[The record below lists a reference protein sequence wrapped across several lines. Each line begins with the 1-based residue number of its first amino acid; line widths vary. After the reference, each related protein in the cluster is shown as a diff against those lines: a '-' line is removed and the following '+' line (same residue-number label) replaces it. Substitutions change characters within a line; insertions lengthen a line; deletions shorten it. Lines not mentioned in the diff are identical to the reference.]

1 MATIPSAD
9 TTKTAQITT
18 RYPIV
23 NLQTTEWRFYGLVIL
38 GLQLIIWAPIIFAF
52 VTAPPDRQFM
62 GVIDGVADH
71 NQYFAW
77 MRSFTHSNL
86 AANRL
91 TPEAN
96 EPAFFNLLWWVTA
109 RFSVI
114 TGVSYITA
122 YTMLRLIAILTLLF
136 SLLFFLSLIND
147 RPRQRQIAFWLIV
160 TSGGLGVIWIF
171 VKYAVGLPEA
181 PFPISIYTA
190 EPNTLMIMQ
199 AFPHFTMALALI
211 ITIFSLMLLAWRN
224 KQSRYAVAA
233 GFVGAILALQ
243 HAYDLLIVYSAL
255 GVFGLLIW
263 WRDRRFPTLLL
274 RHGVILV
281 LLSAPGALYLGF
293 LVTNEPIWGRKLEQF
308 DNAGVFTP
316 NPILLVILLGVPLL
330 LAIAGLR
337 REMFR
342 SADDRQIFLVSWF
355 VTHFGLMYLPL
366 KFQIHMLLGLQVPM
380 MILAAIAIDER
391 LIPALRQRGRWALY
405 TGLIAVFGLSIITSI
420 YIQGWR
426 FVYLSRYEQ
435 PLYLTYDEIA
445 ALQWLQ
451 SQATAEDVVL
461 ADIEFGQFVPV
472 WSDARA
478 YVAHWAGTLDFF
490 TKRENSR
497 IVLDPGTPADKR
509 RQLLAEFHVSYVV
522 MRDRDGDR
530 VAFGRQSASDL
541 EPVYENATVSIYRF
555 RSR

>member
-1 MATIPSAD
+1 MAITQPNPLTATGQQTQRRWLID
-9 TTKTAQITT
+9 TA
-18 RYPIV
+18 
-23 NLQTTEWRFYGLVIL
+23 EWRFYGIVML
-38 GLQLIIWAPIIFAF
+38 GLMIVIWAPIVFAF

-62 GVIDGVADH
+62 GVVDGIADH

-77 MRSFTHSNL
+77 MRSFTQADL

-122 YTMLRLIAILTLLF
+122 YTILRLVAIL
-136 SLLFFLSLIND
+136 SLLGSLLIFLPLMVD
-147 RPRQRQIAFWLIV
+147 QPRQRQIAFWLIC
-160 TSGGLGVIWIF
+160 TSSGLGVIWVV
-171 VKYAVGLPEA
+171 VKYIANLPDA
-181 PFPISIYTA
+181 PFPISIYTV

-211 ITIFSLMLLAWRN
+211 IAIFSLMWLGWR
-224 KQSRYAVAA
+224 KQQLRYAVAA
-233 GFVGAILALQ
+233 GIVGALLALQ

-255 GVFGLLIW
+255 GLFGLLIW
-263 WRDRRFPTLLL
+263 WRDRRFPSLLF
-274 RHGVILV
+274 RQGVILAV
-281 LLSAPGALYLGF
+281 FSAPGALYLAYM
-293 LVTNEPIWGRKLEQF
+293 VANEPTWGRKLEQF

-316 NPILLVILLGVPLL
+316 NPALLVILLGVPLL
-330 LAIAGLR
+330 LALAGLR
-337 REMFR
+337 WRMFR
-342 SADDRQIFLVSWF
+342 STDDRDILIASWF
-355 VTHFGLMYLPL
+355 VVHFLLMYLPL

-380 MILAAIAIDER
+380 VLLATRFIDEQ
-391 LIPALRQRGRWALY
+391 LIPALRRRGRYALAL
-405 TGLIAVFGLSIITSI
+405 GLAAVFGLSIVTSV

-435 PLYLTYDEIA
+435 PHYLTNDEIA

-451 SQATAEDVVL
+451 EHTTSTDVVL

-478 YVAHWAGTLDFF
+478 YIAHWAGTLDFF
-490 TKRENSR
+490 TKRENAR
-497 IVLDPGTPADKR
+497 IVLDPTTPASQR
-509 RQLLAEFHVSYVV
+509 RRLLDEFSVSYVV
-522 MRDRDGDR
+522 MRDRDGAR
-530 VAFGRQSASDL
+530 AELSQQGAAEL
-541 EPVYENATVSIYRF
+541 EIVYENATVSVYRV
-555 RSR
+555 RKEE